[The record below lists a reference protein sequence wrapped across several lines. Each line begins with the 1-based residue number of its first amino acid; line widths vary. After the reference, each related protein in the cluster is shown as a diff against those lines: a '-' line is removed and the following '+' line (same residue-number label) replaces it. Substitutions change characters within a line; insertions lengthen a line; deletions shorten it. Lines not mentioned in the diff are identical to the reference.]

1 MTKQAEH
8 KEVPV
13 EEQEATA
20 QVFYF
25 DDFVVGEDDPGV
37 EVPVEIRGQVIP
49 IRFHRGLTIEDREA
63 AKNAGITR
71 RVRPEGTIELL
82 SIREDI
88 IQLENVTRAI
98 KSWPFTDREG
108 KPIPVT
114 KQNVKALGA
123 EALDALFF
131 AYQKVST
138 GRAQALV
145 PFVMPSDAA

>member
-1 MTKQAEH
+1 MTEH
-8 KEVPV
+8 TQDIPA
-13 EEQEATA
+13 EEQAATA

-37 EVPVEIRGQVIP
+37 EVDVEIRGKVLP

-63 AKNAGITR
+63 AKNAGVTR
-71 RVRPEGTIELL
+71 RILPTGTIELL
-82 SIREDI
+82 SVREDI
-88 IQLENVTRAI
+88 IQLETVARAI
-98 KSWPFTDREG
+98 KSWPFKDRQG
-108 KPIPVT
+108 KMVPIT

-123 EALDALFF
+123 EALDVLFF

-138 GRAQALV
+138 GRQQALV